1 MNASCDDGL
10 VPSVVREAKHKF
22 EHDKTPALLTVGSRR
37 WKQVAFLQSLA
48 RMRHSSFVRLLE
60 VEAVPLQCP
69 RLQAL
74 SVQIS

>member
-10 VPSVVREAKHKF
+10 VPSVVREAKHI
-22 EHDKTPALLTVGSRR
+22 EHDKTPAVLTVGSRR

-60 VEAVPLQCP
+60 VEAVPLQCA

-74 SVQIS
+74 SAQIS